1 LKYAGL
7 GNSSSDGNTTNRSS
21 LLLYWITAAVI
32 VTAWTISMQILEWWP
47 IFEETWPISVTMVL
61 GSFIAGATSEGG
73 GAVAFPVFTKLF
85 NIEPQDAKV
94 FSFFI
99 QSLGMTMAGL
109 FIYLKK
115 IPVLWNVI
123 FAALSAGIAGLV
135 LGELFLVIPN
145 PYPKLLFTFI
155 AGIFACFLI
164 YNRWGIPDNPVKS
177 FSFNRA
183 NNLIIILITGFL
195 GGLVASV
202 IGVGIDMLVFIVLTL
217 LYGIDEKIST
227 PTTVVLMG
235 LLSVAGFVWHA
246 GITSDVNPDVWR
258 YWMSCV
264 PIVIFGAP
272 LGSWVCSKIGR
283 DQLIWF
289 LLFLIGI
296 EVISTLWIIPI
307 TQDRIL
313 ILAMLTLFTSLLFYG
328 LIRYRQI
335 NGNELSSSE

>member
-1 LKYAGL
+1 MQAKKDTRKRVSLKI
-7 GNSSSDGNTTNRSS
+7 
-21 LLLYWITAAVI
+21 YWMTAAGIVSGWVI
-32 VTAWTISMQILEWWP
+32 AMSFLEWWP
-47 IFEETWPISVTMVL
+47 IFADTWPISLTMVL
-61 GSFIAGATSEGG
+61 GSFISGATSEGG

-123 FAALSAGIAGLV
+123 YTALSAGITGLV
-135 LGELFLVIPN
+135 IGELFLVIPN

-155 AGIFACFLI
+155 AGIFAFFLI
-164 YNRWGIPDNPVKS
+164 YNRWGIPDNSIKT
-177 FSFNRA
+177 FQFNKV
-183 NNLIIILITGFL
+183 NDILVILLTGFL

-202 IGVGIDMLVFIVLTL
+202 VGVGIDMLIFIVLTL

-235 LLSVAGFVWHA
+235 LLSVAGFIWHA
-246 GITSDVNPDVWR
+246 GIVAGVNPDVWR

-272 LGSWVCSKIGR
+272 LGAWVCSKIGR

-289 LLFLIGI
+289 LLFLIAI
-296 EVISTLWIIPI
+296 EVISTLWLIPI
-307 TQDRIL
+307 TVDRL
-313 ILAMLTLFTSLLFYG
+313 SILAGLTITTSLLFYG
-328 LIRYRQI
+328 LIRYRRI
-335 NGNELSSSE
+335 SGNTVISAK

>member
-1 LKYAGL
+1 MRSVDQGL
-7 GNSSSDGNTTNRSS
+7 ESSQEIIGKPQLR
-21 LLLYWITAAVI
+21 LYWIIAALIVFGWVI
-32 VTAWTISMQILEWWP
+32 AMQVLNWWAMLAD
-47 IFEETWPISVTMVL
+47 TWPISLTMVL

-85 NIEPQDAKV
+85 DIEPQDAKV

-99 QSLGMTMAGL
+99 QSFGMTMAGL

-123 FAALSAGIAGLV
+123 FTALSAGITGLV

-155 AGIFACFLI
+155 AGIFAFFLI
-164 YNRWGIPDNPVKS
+164 YNRWGIPGNPVKTFR
-177 FSFNRA
+177 FSRVNDIFV
-183 NNLIIILITGFL
+183 ISTTGFL

-202 IGVGIDMLVFIVLTL
+202 VGVGIDMLIFIVLTL

-235 LLSVAGFVWHA
+235 LLSVAGFIWHA
-246 GITSDVNPDVWR
+246 GITADVNPDVWR

-272 LGSWVCSKIGR
+272 LGAWVCSKIGR

-289 LLFLIGI
+289 LLFLIAI
-296 EVISTLWIIPI
+296 EVASTLWIIPV
-307 TQDRIL
+307 TQDRII
-313 ILAMLTLFTSLLFYG
+313 ILGILTVCTSLLFYA
-328 LIRYRQI
+328 LIRYRRI
-335 NGNELSSSE
+335 RL

>member
-1 LKYAGL
+1 MKIDETTILSPKNDTGKRVSLKIYWMAAAGIASGWVL
-7 GNSSSDGNTTNRSS
+7 AMSF
-21 LLLYWITAAVI
+21 
-32 VTAWTISMQILEWWP
+32 LEWWP
-47 IFEETWPISVTMVL
+47 IFADTWLISLTMVL

-85 NIEPQDAKV
+85 DIEPADAKV

-109 FIYLKK
+109 FIYLKR
-115 IPVLWNVI
+115 IPVLWNVV
-123 FAALSAGIAGLV
+123 FTALSAGIAGLV
-135 LGELFLVIPN
+135 IGELFLIIPN

-155 AGIFACFLI
+155 AGIFALFLI
-164 YNRWGIPDNPVKS
+164 YNRWGIPANPLKS
-177 FSFNRA
+177 FRFERVNDFFV
-183 NNLIIILITGFL
+183 IFGTGFL

-202 IGVGIDMLVFIVLTL
+202 MGVGIDMLIFIVLTL

-246 GITSDVNPDVWR
+246 GITADVNPDVWR

-272 LGSWVCSKIGR
+272 LGAWVCSKIGR

-289 LLFLIGI
+289 LLFLIAV
-296 EVISTLWIIPI
+296 EVISTLWLIPI
-307 TQDRIL
+307 TSNRIL
-313 ILAMLTLFTSLLFYG
+313 ILAVLTIFTSLLFYG
-328 LIRYRQI
+328 LIHYRRI
-335 NGNELSSSE
+335 NNV

>member
-1 LKYAGL
+1 MKKVAPGTEVANGL
-7 GNSSSDGNTTNRSS
+7 TEKSS
-21 LLLYWITAAVI
+21 LLIYWLAAAII
-32 VTAWTISMQILEWWP
+32 VSTWTISMQVLDWWSM
-47 IFEETWPISVTMVL
+47 FADTWPISLTMVL
-61 GSFIAGATSEGG
+61 GSFVAGATSEGG

-85 NIEPQDAKV
+85 DIEPADAKV

-109 FIYLKK
+109 FIYLKR
-115 IPVLWNVI
+115 IPVLWNVV
-123 FAALSAGIAGLV
+123 FTALSAGIAGLV
-135 LGELFLVIPN
+135 IGELFLVIPN

-155 AGIFACFLI
+155 AGIFAFFLI
-164 YNRWGIPDNPVKS
+164 YNRWGIPDNPLKTFRFERINDIFV
-177 FSFNRA
+177 
-183 NNLIIILITGFL
+183 ILVTGFL

-202 IGVGIDMLVFIVLTL
+202 VGVGIDMLIFIVLTL

-235 LLSVAGFVWHA
+235 LLSVAGFIWHA
-246 GITSDVNPDVWR
+246 GITADVNPDVWR

-272 LGSWVCSKIGR
+272 LGAWVCSKIGR

-296 EVISTLWIIPI
+296 EVVTTLWLIPI
-307 TQDRIL
+307 TQDRIAVL
-313 ILAMLTLFTSLLFYG
+313 AILVLFTSFLFYG
-328 LIRYRQI
+328 LIHYRRI
-335 NGNELSSSE
+335 SND

>member
-1 LKYAGL
+1 MKHKDVRKDPVPVHPKPTLK
-7 GNSSSDGNTTNRSS
+7 
-21 LLLYWITAAVI
+21 LYWITALVI
-32 VTAWTISMQILEWWP
+32 VSAWTATMSLLNWWAM
-47 IFEETWPISVTMVL
+47 FSETWPISLTMVF

-85 NIEPQDAKV
+85 DIEPADAKV

-99 QSLGMTMAGL
+99 QSVGMTMAGL

-123 FAALSAGIAGLV
+123 IAALAGGTVGLIG
-135 LGELFLVIPN
+135 GELFLAIPN

-155 AGIFACFLI
+155 AGIFAFFLI
-164 YNRWGIPDNPVKS
+164 YNRWGIPDNPIKHFIFDHKS
-177 FSFNRA
+177 DW
-183 NNLIIILITGFL
+183 LVILATGFL
-195 GGLVASV
+195 GGMVASV
-202 IGVGIDMLVFIVLTL
+202 VGVGIDMLVFIVLTL

-235 LLSVAGFVWHA
+235 LLSMVGFVWHA
-246 GITSDVNPDVWR
+246 GVVADVNPDVWR

-272 LGSWVCSKIGR
+272 LGAWVCSKIGR

-296 EVISTLWIIPI
+296 EVVTTLWLIPI
-307 TQDRIL
+307 TQDRIAVL
-313 ILAMLTLFTSLLFYG
+313 AILVLFTSILFYG
-328 LIRYRQI
+328 LIHYRRI
-335 NGNELSSSE
+335 NND

>member
-1 LKYAGL
+1 MNIKR
-7 GNSSSDGNTTNRSS
+7 TP
-21 LLLYWITAAVI
+21 LLIYWSIAAII
-32 VTAWTISMQILEWWP
+32 VFAWSIAMTVLSWWP
-47 IFEETWPISVTMVL
+47 IFSDTWPISLTMVL

-85 NIEPQDAKV
+85 DIEPRDAKV

-99 QSLGMTMAGL
+99 QSFGMTMAGL

-115 IPVLWNVI
+115 IPVLWNVVG
-123 FAALSAGIAGLV
+123 AALAAGIGGLV
-135 LGELFLVIPN
+135 IGELYLVIPN

-155 AGIFACFLI
+155 AGIFAFFLI
-164 YNRWGIPDNPVKS
+164 YNRWGIPDNPLKI
-177 FSFNRA
+177 FRFTHRID
-183 NNLIIILITGFL
+183 LFIILTTGFL

-202 IGVGIDMLVFIVLTL
+202 VGVGIDMLIFIVLTL

-235 LLSVAGFVWHA
+235 LLSVAGFIWHA
-246 GITSDVNPDVWR
+246 GITADVNPDVWR

-272 LGSWVCSKIGR
+272 LGAYACSKIGR

-289 LLFLIGI
+289 LLFLIAI
-296 EVISTLWIIPI
+296 EVASTLWIIPI
-307 TQDRIL
+307 TQDRIA
-313 ILAMLTLFTSLLFYG
+313 ILAILIVCISLLFYG
-328 LIRYRQI
+328 LIRYRRI
-335 NGNELSSSE
+335 N